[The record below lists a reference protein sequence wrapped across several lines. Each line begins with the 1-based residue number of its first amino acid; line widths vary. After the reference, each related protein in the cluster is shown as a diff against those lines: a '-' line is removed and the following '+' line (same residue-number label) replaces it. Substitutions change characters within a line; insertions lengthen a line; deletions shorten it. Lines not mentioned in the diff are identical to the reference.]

1 MKKVLWSITAATLIL
16 TLTGCAGTAGPV
28 QLEDYPPQPA
38 AIVTPELSAP
48 PTKAVE
54 SEPVS
59 FSASDKLPVG
69 DSSEDSAT
77 SEKPTLSPEPPAKLS
92 ASPVPDTA
100 LAPAPRETPA
110 PAPAVEKTPPPKQT
124 TITFNVTTQKGTGES
139 PRPTPSEVPE
149 PEPTPT
155 PVPPVETPPHAPAA
169 PTFSID
175 HWISYAQNYARDAG
189 LNLDATAVDCWDN
202 PITAGAHCTCLE
214 RDIQS
219 RLNRY
224 ARDESITDVWIWAEP
239 RADGSYDLYIGYA

>member
-1 MKKVLWSITAATLIL
+1 MKKVLWSIAAATLIL

-28 QLEDYPPQPA
+28 QSENYPPQPA
-38 AIVTPELSAP
+38 AVTTPELSAL

-59 FSASDKLPVG
+59 FSAGNKLPVG
-69 DSSEDSAT
+69 DSPEDSAA
-77 SEKPTLSPEPPAKLS
+77 SEKPMPSLEPPAKPS

-100 LAPAPRETPA
+100 LAPAPRETQ
-110 PAPAVEKTPPPKQT
+110 APAVEETPPPKQT
-124 TITFNVTTQKGTGES
+124 TITFNVTTQKGAGES
-139 PRPTPSEVPE
+139 PSPTPSAVPE
-149 PEPTPT
+149 PEPAPT
-155 PVPPVETPPHAPAA
+155 PAPPAETPPPASA
-169 PTFSID
+169 ESTFSID
-175 HWISYAQNYARDAG
+175 HWIGYAQNYARDAG

-224 ARDESITDVWIWAEP
+224 AKDESITDVWIWAEP
-239 RADGSYDLYIGYA
+239 RSDGSYDLYIGYA